1 MFYESSLKSCGQNC
15 LDIIAFEYSMNLPRI
30 PIQLLASDSFSAM
43 DISFSMQ
50 ATVARCGYEIRN
62 EDCAIVI
69 DGIILA
75 LVKPRDHV
83 IQYGPSASVI
93 FQSSHIESGSYFLFC
108 TTMSDLDADLYG
120 GEFNGFATGDTSSHG
135 LDLYGNDGAE
145 EQPQEENDIQQQ
157 PLPEAPTESPPSA
170 SIPTEQASSKLSN
183 IETVQPNGMTPQAP
197 SSNGAL
203 ASQYIQQQAPQ
214 KIPTYEEPQP
224 SEYREPQQVRSDGV
238 YQNIPVNERSIRPSE
253 MKDEG

>member
-1 MFYESSLKSCGQNC
+1 MVRAQG
-15 LDIIAFEYSMNLPRI
+15 
-30 PIQLLASDSFSAM
+30 
-43 DISFSMQ
+43 
-50 ATVARCGYEIRN
+50 
-62 EDCAIVI
+62 
-69 DGIILA
+69 
-75 LVKPRDHV
+75 
-83 IQYGPSASVI
+83 VI
-93 FQSSHIESGSYFLFC
+93 FSSHTESGNYLLFC

-120 GEFNGFATGDTSSHG
+120 GEFNAIITGDTNSHK

-145 EQPQEENDIQQQ
+145 EQPQEENDTQQP
-157 PLPEAPTESPPSA
+157 PLPEAPSESPPSV
-170 SIPTEQASSKLSN
+170 SIPVEQASSKLSN
-183 IETVQPNGMTPQAP
+183 IETIQPNGMTPQGP

-203 ASQYIQQQAPQ
+203 SSQYIQQQAPQ